1 MCTRARTARPL
12 SPPLAHRRLTLEPHA
27 QLRAVEE
34 VRQRNALR
42 ASIRRLRGALGAER
56 AAASRASA
64 SGVAV
69 QRELLALQAQVQAAE
84 ARVSQ
89 LAADAETAG
98 QRAAAMDAELASLRA
113 RLRARHVDT

>member
-1 MCTRARTARPL
+1 M
-12 SPPLAHRRLTLEPHA
+12 
-27 QLRAVEE
+27 
-34 VRQRNALR
+34 
-42 ASIRRLRGALGAER
+42 
-56 AAASRASA
+56 
-64 SGVAV
+64 